1 MHAKKSL
8 GQNFLVGSHYPQR
21 ILASVAPQPDETI
34 LEIGPGHGALT
45 EMLVATNA
53 TIIAIELDRHL
64 IPLLTEQFA
73 QQPNFRLVEADAL
86 EVNFCELIQPA
97 SSARVVANLPY
108 YISTAILQ
116 RLIAQRACITEMT
129 LMLQRE
135 VVERIVAQPGGK
147 EYGYL
152 AAVVQFFCEAKKL
165 FDVPPGAF
173 RPVPKVHSSVVRLR
187 VRETPVAVVRD
198 EAFFLELLKA
208 LFAQR
213 RKTIWNNLRAAK
225 GRFAWLDDVKL
236 KAGLEAAQ
244 INPQRRA
251 ETLSLEET
259 ARLTNFLIPDSRS
272 PMSDHKTE
280 ATRSF
285 CEQESG
291 IRNQESG

>member
-8 GQNFLVGSHYPQR
+8 GQNFLVGKHYPQR
-21 ILASVAPQPDETI
+21 ILASVAPQPNETI

-53 TIIAIELDRHL
+53 NIIAIELDRL
-64 IPLLTEQFA
+64 LVPELTEQFA
-73 QQPNFRLVEADAL
+73 DAPNFRLVEGDAL
-86 EVNFCELIQPA
+86 AVNFCELIQPA
-97 SSARVVANLPY
+97 TFARVVANLPY

-173 RPVPKVHSSVVRLR
+173 HPVPKVTSSVVQLR
-187 VRETPVAVVRD
+187 VREIPVAPLSD

-225 GRFAWLDDVKL
+225 ERFGWLEDGKL
-236 KAGLEAAQ
+236 AAALEVAS
-244 INPQRRA
+244 IHPQRRA
-251 ETLSLEET
+251 ETLALEEM
-259 ARLTNFLIPDSRS
+259 ASLAEKL
-272 PMSDHKTE
+272 
-280 ATRSF
+280 
-285 CEQESG
+285 QEK
-291 IRNQESG
+291 

>member
-8 GQNFLVGSHYPQR
+8 GQNFLVGTHYPKR
-21 ILASVAPQPDETI
+21 IVAAVAPQPNETI

-45 EMLVATNA
+45 ELLIATHANV
-53 TIIAIELDRHL
+53 IAIELDRHL
-64 IPLLTEQFA
+64 IPELTAQFVDT
-73 QQPNFRLVEADAL
+73 PNFRLIEADAL
-86 EVNFCELIQPA
+86 EVNFSELIQPA
-97 SSARVVANLPY
+97 TSARVVANLPY

-116 RLIAQRACITEMT
+116 RLIAHRASITEMT

-152 AAVVQFFCEAKKL
+152 AALVQFFCEAKKL

-173 RPVPKVHSSVVRLR
+173 RPVPKVTSSIVRLR
-187 VRETPVAVVRD
+187 VRETPVALVRD
-198 EAFFLELLKA
+198 EALFIELLKA

-225 GRFAWLDDVKL
+225 DQFKKDEVQFRA
-236 KAGLEAAQ
+236 ALETAQ
-244 INPQRRA
+244 IDPQRRA

-259 ARLTNFLIPDSRS
+259 ASLANQLLTD
-272 PMSDHKTE
+272 
-280 ATRSF
+280 
-285 CEQESG
+285 
-291 IRNQESG
+291 